1 MQNFSFSKNNSVETF
16 QNTDFQHGL
25 FGFSDKRK
33 GTGDKRGPNILQA
46 SVYKLQMRTKKV
58 LILFQPPLTCQVFL
72 PTQIAF
78 SIYKFIMAIVY
89 IIQVLN

>member
-16 QNTDFQHGL
+16 QNADFQHGL
-25 FGFSDKRK
+25 FGHSDKRK

-46 SVYKLQMRTKKV
+46 SVYEMQMRTKKV
-58 LILFQPPLTCQVFL
+58 LILFQCHFACQVFL
-72 PTQIAF
+72 PIQIAL
-78 SIYKFIMAIVY
+78 SVYKFIMAIVY